1 MKSTMKM
8 GLLAVAAAAALLV
21 PGQALAQQGG
31 GGQRGQGGQRGNFDP
46 EQMRQRMEERMR
58 ESFGVTDDAEW
69 KVMYA
74 RIQKGN
80 EARRDAVGGMGGM
93 GGMRGMMRPPGGAQ
107 GGGDNPQGNRTAR
120 MGGQT
125 SPEEEALA
133 KAIESKASK
142 EELKTAM
149 AKYREARKAGEDK
162 LAKAQEELKA
172 VLNVQQEAA
181 ALRMGLVR

>member
-1 MKSTMKM
+1 MKSTIKM
-8 GLLAVAAAAALLV
+8 GLLAVTAATALLV

-69 KVMYA
+69 KVIYA
-74 RIQKGN
+74 RIQSVN
-80 EARRDAVGGMGGM
+80 EARRAVPGGMGGM
-93 GGMRGMMRPPGGAQ
+93 AGMRGMMRPPGG
-107 GGGDNPQGNRTAR
+107 GPGGDTQQGNRGAGGF
-120 MGGQT
+120 GGQT

-133 KAIESKASK
+133 KAIEAKASK
-142 EELKTAM
+142 EELKAAM
-149 AKYREARKAGEDK
+149 GKYRDARKASEDK
-162 LAKAQEELKA
+162 LAKAQDELKA
-172 VLNVQQEAA
+172 VLNVQQEAT

>member
-1 MKSTMKM
+1 MKSTIKM
-8 GLLAVAAAAALLV
+8 GLLAVTAATALLV

-31 GGQRGQGGQRGNFDP
+31 GGQRGQGQGQRGNFDP

-69 KVMYA
+69 KVLYE
-74 RIQKGN
+74 RIQKVN

-93 GGMRGMMRPPGGAQ
+93 RGMMGGMRPPGGGA
-107 GGGDNPQGNRTAR
+107 GGDTQQQGNRAR
-120 MGGQT
+120 FGGE
-125 SPEEEALA
+125 PNPAEEALA

-142 EELKTAM
+142 EELKAAM
-149 AKYREARKAGEDK
+149 GKYREARKASEDK

-172 VLNVQQEAA
+172 VLSVQQEAT